1 MIVVHVTHEAVEKIG
16 GIGTVIS
23 GLMTAQAYADAVS
36 RTILLGPLFS
46 TDQPAHARLGEE
58 GRIIYSSLDGID
70 ADGWSE
76 KFRPIERTYDVGII
90 YGTRGVRE
98 DVNGH
103 TCQAE
108 VLLVD
113 VFHANRERLNL
124 FKADLYKMF
133 AVASDRF
140 ESVWEYEEYV
150 RLAEPGF
157 EALKVIGADG
167 VDEQVVLLSHEYMG
181 MPTVLKAMMGHSSPT
196 VREPST
202 SAGQDPSAGSALSA
216 AAAAAA
222 AHPRARGYRTVFYA
236 HEVASARP
244 IVEKTP
250 GHDTMFYNVMSAA
263 RREGRTMEE
272 VFPSV
277 FENYKHALVK
287 AARHC
292 DNVFAVGD
300 YIREEL
306 QFLDRHF
313 AAKEIDLVYNGIP
326 AARITLEEKRQSLQR
341 MQTYAGNLLGE
352 KPTWIFSHVARPV
365 LSKGI
370 WRDLGVLHEME
381 PLLAKRGETAVY
393 FMLGTLAGQ
402 RRGQDIRHMERVYG
416 WPVVHEEGYPDLC
429 YGEEVLGGMFL
440 HFNREHQAVKVVHV
454 NQWGWAREL
463 CGDRMPEDMS
473 FADIRRGTDVEFGMS
488 VYEPFGI
495 SQLEPL
501 SFGAMCVPS
510 NICGCVGFAQAA
522 AGRDNFGFSI
532 KIANFLKQ
540 NGPTSVSEMLTIPVS
555 LRDEIESAEARRIA
569 ALVVDGLCREDAA
582 VSDRIS
588 SGYDLAMK
596 MSWQRVVQDYFLP
609 ALSRVISVK

>member
-23 GLMTAQAYADAVS
+23 GLMTAQAYADVVS

-46 TDQPAHARLGEE
+46 TDQPATGRLGEG

-70 ADGWSE
+70 TDGWSE

-90 YGTRGVRE
+90 YGTRPVRE

-124 FKADLYKMF
+124 FKGDLYKMF
-133 AVASDRF
+133 AVPSDRF
-140 ESVWEYEEYV
+140 ESIWEYEEYV

-157 EALKVIGADG
+157 EALKVVGADG
-167 VDEQVVLLSHEYMG
+167 VNEQVVLLSHEYMG

-202 SAGQDPSAGSALSA
+202 SAGLDPAAGSVLDPGAKGGCL
-216 AAAAAA
+216 
-222 AHPRARGYRTVFYA
+222 HGCGYRTVFYA

-250 GHDTMFYNVMSAA
+250 GHDTMFYNVMAAA
-263 RREGRTMEE
+263 RGEGRTMEE
-272 VFPSV
+272 VFPEV
-277 FENYKHALVK
+277 FDNYKHALVK

-292 DNVFAVGD
+292 DHVFAVGD
-300 YIREEL
+300 FIREEL

-326 AARITLEEKRQSLQR
+326 AARITLEEKRASLER
-341 MQTYAGNLLGE
+341 MQTYAGNLLGD

-370 WRDLGVLHEME
+370 WRDLRVLHEME
-381 PLLAKRGETAVY
+381 PLLGKRGETAVY

-429 YGEEVLGGMFL
+429 YGEEVLGGMFR

-463 CGDRMPEDMS
+463 CGDRMPAEMS

-501 SFGAMCVPS
+501 SFGALCVPS
-510 NICGCVGFAQAA
+510 NICGCVGFAEAA
-522 AGRDNFGFSI
+522 AKDGNFRDSI

-540 NGPTSVSEMLTIPVS
+540 NGPKSVSEMLRMPVS
-555 LRDEIESAEARRIA
+555 QRDEIESAEAKRMA
-569 ALVVDGLCREDAA
+569 GLVCEGLCREEAA
-582 VSDRIS
+582 VTERIAR
-588 SGYDLAMK
+588 GYELAMT
-596 MSWQRVVQDYFLP
+596 MSWQRVVQEYFLP
-609 ALSRVISVK
+609 ALGRVMSLK